1 MTRKYFVVDHNPLWM
16 EQFQTEKTLL
26 KEIFGRSAVN
36 IHHIGS
42 TAIPSIKA
50 KPIIDILIEVTS
62 LSEVDMLNPELGKL
76 GYEAKGENGIAERR
90 YFQKGGIKR
99 SHHLHC
105 FLSDHPEVKRHLNFR
120 DYLIA
125 NPEKAME
132 YSGLKHRLSVENDG
146 DREAYLKGKEP
157 LIKQFDKEAEIWFRK
172 QN

>member
-1 MTRKYFVVDHNPLWM
+1 M
-16 EQFQTEKTLL
+16 EQFQSEKKLL
-26 KEIFGRSAVN
+26 KVVFGKAALN

-50 KPIIDILIEVTS
+50 KPIIDILIEVS
-62 LSEVDMLNPELGKL
+62 ALSEVDQLNPKLEELGYK
-76 GYEAKGENGIAERR
+76 ARGENGIAQRR
-90 YFQKGGIKR
+90 YFQKGGIRR

-132 YSGLKHRLSVENDG
+132 YSDLKHRLSIENDG
-146 DREAYLKGKEP
+146 DREAYLLGKEP
-157 LIKQFDKEAEIWFRK
+157 LIKQFDKEAEKWTPRLK
-172 QN
+172 

>member
-1 MTRKYFVVDHNPLWM
+1 MVDHNPLWM
-16 EQFQTEKTLL
+16 EQFKTEEKLL
-26 KEIFGRSAVN
+26 KEIFGKVAVN

-62 LSEVDMLNPELGKL
+62 LSEVDQLNQKLGKL

-105 FLSDHPEVKRHLNFR
+105 FLSDHTEVKRHLNFR

-125 NPEKAME
+125 NPEKAGE
-132 YSGLKHRLSVENDG
+132 YSDLKHRLSLEHGG

-157 LIKQFDKEAEIWFRK
+157 LIKQFDKEAEIWSPK
-172 QN
+172 YN